1 MEWILPILGYI
12 WWLPVVITAGY
23 LLLMALG
30 GHLPVVR
37 KKGEAS
43 PKKPLPKVALFVP
56 AYKEDAVILDSV
68 HNLLKMNYPRD
79 RWDLVVIA
87 DRMQPETMQR
97 LRTQPI
103 VVVEMNVEKSTKAKA
118 INTALKHLDTN
129 YDIAAVLD
137 ADNHTEVSFLQDVA
151 TAFAQGAIAV
161 QARRVAKNMD
171 TPMAILDAMSEE
183 ANNHLFCKAH
193 RRLGLSS
200 RLIGSG
206 MAFRYGLFHEL
217 MLANKAIGGFDKEL
231 ELEIMKRGHKIE
243 YLPETRVFDEKV
255 SQPQTFKNQRLR
267 WIAAQYH
274 YLRRYFLLALWA
286 LITKGNTSFFDK
298 AFQMLILPRMILIGM
313 AGIGLLASLLLPFGP
328 HIWIWL
334 GTFMAIGFA
343 YAFSIPKTYYN
354 WSYLK
359 AIFLLPKALFMMLW
373 ELRFLGSANKQ
384 FIHTPHGTTP
394 KAEES

>member
-1 MEWILPILGYI
+1 MDLILTILGYI
-12 WWLPVVITAGY
+12 WWLPVAVTAGY

-30 GHLPVVR
+30 GHLPSR
-37 KKGEAS
+37 KQAS
-43 PKKPLPKVALFVP
+43 STSIPTQLPKIALFVP

-68 HNLLKMNYPRD
+68 ANLLQMDYPED
-79 RWDLVVIA
+79 CWDLVVIA
-87 DRMQPETMQR
+87 DKMQPETMRQ

-103 VVVEMNVEKSTKAKA
+103 VVVEMQVEKSTKAKA
-118 INTALKHLDTN
+118 INTALQSLDQI

-137 ADNHTEVSFLQDVA
+137 ADNHTNSTFLQEVA
-151 TAFAQGAIAV
+151 TAFNEGAIAV
-161 QARRVAKNMD
+161 QARRVAKNID

-206 MAFRYGLFHEL
+206 MAFRYELFYEL

-231 ELEIMKRGHKIE
+231 ELEIMKRGHIIE

-274 YLRRYFLLALWA
+274 YLRRYFFPALWA
-286 LITKGNTSFFDK
+286 LISRGNASFFDK

-313 AGIGLLASLLLPFGP
+313 GGMGLGMALLLPFGP
-328 HIWIWL
+328 SVWIWA
-334 GTFMAIGFA
+334 GTFMAVGLT
-343 YAFSIPKTYYN
+343 YTLSIPRTFYN
-354 WSYLK
+354 WTYLK
-359 AIFLLPKALFMMLW
+359 ALFLLPKALLMTLW

-394 KAEES
+394 KAKES